1 MPVGRKGQF
10 PNDRTIFR
18 HSLFLGIDAMRR
30 KIIAGGG
37 VIVKSEK
44 QVAADSARWSGNRKR
59 AFPKQKTVNSEG
71 DESSA
76 EKQFSEFLQRLRKFG
91 TSNYTSPTRGTST

>member
-1 MPVGRKGQF
+1 
-10 PNDRTIFR
+10 
-18 HSLFLGIDAMRR
+18 MRR

-37 VIVKSEK
+37 VIVRSER

-59 AFPKQKTVNSEG
+59 AFPKQKQTVNSSE
-71 DESSA
+71 DENSA

>member
-1 MPVGRKGQF
+1 
-10 PNDRTIFR
+10 
-18 HSLFLGIDAMRR
+18 MRR

-37 VIVKSEK
+37 VIVKSER

-59 AFPKQKTVNSEG
+59 AFNSEE
-71 DESSA
+71 DENSSA

-91 TSNYTSPTRGTST
+91 TSNYTSPTRGTSA